1 MYTSQIIS
9 LVLIIAVF
17 AGGMVYFKAQPEI
30 QNTREAGCVAGVAAL
45 PLMNNA
51 TAMGMTAVIAKC
63 E

>member
-9 LVLIIAVF
+9 LVVAIAVF
-17 AGGMVYFKAQPEI
+17 LGSMFYFMAQPKP
-30 QNTREAGCVAGVAAL
+30 QNTREADCVAGVAAL

-51 TAMGMTAVIAKC
+51 TAMGMTAVIAEC